1 MSPPCSC
8 HSRFTGKPARLTN
21 KRRKL
26 WVNLYG
32 PGQQPGPLTPRSRAA
47 RPAASSQGRSHLAL
61 VQQGLQPE
69 QPGPLTLLWPKAL
82 DSTVYRSRIKKKLS

>member
-1 MSPPCSC
+1 MSPPCSR

-21 KRRKL
+21 KRRRL

-47 RPAASSQGRSHLAL
+47 GPAASSKGRSLCSRL
-61 VQQGLQPE
+61 IVWNPE
-69 QPGPLTLLWPKAL
+69 N
-82 DSTVYRSRIKKKLS
+82 STEEQCYKKLSMRRVSDERDVRGCGFF

>member
-21 KRRKL
+21 KQRRL

-47 RPAASSQGRSHLAL
+47 PASSEQPGPLTPRSCAAGPAASSQGRSPCSRA
-61 VQQGLQPE
+61 G
-69 QPGPLTLLWPKAL
+69 
-82 DSTVYRSRIKKKLS
+82 YR